1 MAPRWDTE
9 VRRAAIVLIALLALC
24 GPAAA
29 AEWGGL
35 IPATSTMDSV
45 RAQFGAPTR
54 TESQKVEGYDT
65 TTWIY
70 EGTQAPTG
78 MTRMVVE
85 FGLLQAAGFQHNVL
99 RSFRL
104 EPHPGVF
111 TRVTVLTGWGRPTG
125 VSEQGGSDSFYY
137 EDGLVVIFDTE
148 AWSAINMV
156 FTQPQ
161 PSDRAKPPR

>member
-1 MAPRWDTE
+1 MW
-9 VRRAAIVLIALLALC
+9 RASVVLIVLLVAA

-29 AEWGGL
+29 AEWNGL

-70 EGTQAPTG
+70 EETDAPTG
-78 MTRMVVE
+78 MSRLIVE
-85 FGLLQAAGFQHNVL
+85 FGLLQAGGFRRNTL

-111 TRVTVLTGWGRPTG
+111 TRDAVVTGWGRPTG
-125 VSEQGGSDSFYY
+125 VNEQATGDSFYY
-137 EDGLVVIFDTE
+137 EDGLVVTFDKE
-148 AWSAINMV
+148 AWSAVNMV
-156 FTQPQ
+156 FTQPR
-161 PSDRAKPPR
+161 PTDRAKPSR